1 MKLDNR
7 NVGVI
12 SALAYSMHLKGEYI
26 TALDIYH
33 KANFIKSDD
42 PFIIEMINRCLN
54 DMLEVSE

>member
-1 MKLDNR
+1 
-7 NVGVI
+7 
-12 SALAYSMHLKGEYI
+12 MHLKGEYI